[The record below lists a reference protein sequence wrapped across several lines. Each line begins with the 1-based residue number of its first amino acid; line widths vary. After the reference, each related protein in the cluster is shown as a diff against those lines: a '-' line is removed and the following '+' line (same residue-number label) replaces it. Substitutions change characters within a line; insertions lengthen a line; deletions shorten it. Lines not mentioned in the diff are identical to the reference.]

1 MSSVDCRDYLN
12 PINGEVLWFDDDRV
26 FYRVA
31 LQNGEPPSLVVFPS
45 DRGIAHGYL
54 QRLSREFQI
63 RDQLDESWALRPRR
77 FEAQSCLLSFD
88 DHLCRPLSEY
98 LQAQVGLTDFLR
110 VAAAASRAIAAMHAS
125 GLIHK
130 DIRPDNLLVCET
142 FDDVRITGFGLASR
156 LPRER
161 RTTVP
166 PEVIEGTLQYMAPE
180 QTGRMNRS
188 VDARSD
194 LYSLGVSLYE
204 FLTGALPFV
213 AQDAVEW
220 IHCHV
225 ARQPKSPKELRPDIP
240 EAVEAILMK
249 LMEKAAEARYQ
260 SATGLEKDLNRCLT
274 DLLRGNSFEVFELGS
289 GDVSA
294 ELLLPESLYGRQ
306 QEVQRL
312 VTAFNEM
319 AESGSSSL
327 VLVSGYSGVGKTS
340 VVRELERAL
349 VPFDGLFAAGKFDQY
364 KRDIPYSIFA
374 EAFQGLVQQ
383 LLGREEAELATWRD
397 NLLGA
402 LGTNGE
408 LMVNLI
414 PELEAIIGYQVPVP
428 VLSGPEAHTRLMT
441 VFRNFIGVFATKEH
455 PLVLFLDDLQWL
467 DLATLDLFTHISTR
481 EDLRHLMIIGAFR
494 DNEVGP
500 SHPLSHRLDLVR
512 AAGRP
517 FEEVRLS
524 EISPADVSMMLSD
537 LLETEPNKAAR
548 LSRIICS
555 KVGGNPFFIL
565 QFIGAMADENLIYY
579 DTNALEWRWDEDAI
593 STKQISESVVD
604 LMIARLNRL
613 SGEALQ
619 ALKLAACMG
628 SSIDLERFHLVL
640 GKGERDTQDLL
651 KVALRMGLL
660 IRVDGAYAF
669 AHDRVQEAAYA
680 MLSEDERLSAHREI
694 ASKLVALYGNDVEDQ
709 LFDVVDQFNRAA
721 IPNDE
726 PTRLLAA
733 SLNLRAGIKAKS
745 ASAYVGAI
753 DYLSQGIAYLH
764 DGWQTNYDLTFA
776 LAMQKAECTF
786 LAGKLNEAGTL
797 VEQLLHHAETTVH
810 VATVYRLKVE
820 LHLVQS
826 DNFAAVRSGLAALRL
841 FDIDFP
847 EHPNQSDVEREFE
860 SLSNALDG
868 SPISSFSKLPAMTN
882 PEMLAVM
889 KILAEMWPPAFFTD
903 FNLTTLVACRMV
915 IISFQHGIA
924 PSSNQGFAMLGWI
937 MGPAFGRYDE
947 GYHIVRLACD
957 LAEKQKAPVDL
968 ARVYNTMSLTSS
980 WTQSLSTSI
989 EWYRTAYRAGVE
1001 AGDIFFSCFPCA
1013 FIAMTLLQRGRDL
1026 HQEAAELAELRERT
1040 RNTGY
1045 RDGADMAL
1053 VPERASACLR
1063 GLTEHISDFS
1073 DAEFDQA
1080 AFEKDLGGARAP
1092 TVGWFYW
1099 TRKVMLHYLAGEFVS
1114 AVSVLDKVVTGTC
1127 KVVQIEHLDYHFYGA
1142 LACAARIHEGGEVA
1156 GGDLRKRFDGFMHQL
1171 QLWLDQTRSPT
1182 FRGKHALVRAEAAR
1196 LDGRDL
1202 EAQLLYEESIRLS
1215 QENEFLQDE
1224 AVAYEAAARF
1234 YLARGL
1240 ERAGYLLLREAR
1252 ARFHKWGADAK
1263 VDLLDKEVLPSAGAV
1278 NGPASSSE
1286 LSKSSASLEQ
1296 LDLATVIKVLEAVS
1310 KENVLE
1316 SLVDIVMKAAI
1327 EHSGAER
1334 AVLLFNTEV
1343 SRLRVMA
1350 EASTRH
1356 GDLSINQ
1363 TDHDFSSFGL
1373 ARSVVLYV
1381 ARTGSA
1387 VVLDDAS
1394 RRDLSKDDLYVRD
1407 NGLRSVLCV
1416 PLMNEGNGVGIL
1428 YLENNLTPGA
1438 FTPERIAVLKF
1449 LASQAAASVEKARL
1463 IRDLKE
1469 RESRIRRLVDS
1480 NIIGIF
1486 IWGRDGR
1493 LLDANDA
1500 FLRMTQYTRE
1510 DLANGLAWYNMTP
1523 PDWQAEVEA
1532 ELAELTATG
1541 ALQPREKE
1549 YFRRDGTR
1557 VRVLIGA
1564 AAFSPPASEGVAY
1577 VLDLT
1582 QREVAERKAIE
1593 SERRFRDLQSE
1604 LAHASRVSTVGHLS
1618 TWIAHD
1624 IRQPLVGMV
1633 ASANAGLQWLSS
1645 TPPNVEAAQR
1655 SLRRVEEEGHR
1666 ASEILD
1672 KIRALI
1678 KKSVPVCEL
1687 INVNELVLSTLALLQ
1702 SEARHRA
1709 INIQMKLAEKAPLV
1723 SCDRVQ
1729 LQQVIVNLVV
1739 NAIDAM
1745 SAAEGSEKRLTIS
1758 TQIDKQGGVT
1768 TTVIDTGPSL
1778 PPKEYDRFFKAFYS
1792 TKKQGLGIGLAI
1804 CKTIVESYGGRIW
1817 GEPCPPHGTSVGFW
1831 LPEATSGSSA

>member
-1 MSSVDCRDYLN
+1 M
-12 PINGEVLWFDDDRV
+12 
-26 FYRVA
+26 
-31 LQNGEPPSLVVFPS
+31 
-45 DRGIAHGYL
+45 
-54 QRLSREFQI
+54 
-63 RDQLDESWALRPRR
+63 
-77 FEAQSCLLSFD
+77 
-88 DHLCRPLSEY
+88 
-98 LQAQVGLTDFLR
+98 
-110 VAAAASRAIAAMHAS
+110 
-125 GLIHK
+125 
-130 DIRPDNLLVCET
+130 
-142 FDDVRITGFGLASR
+142 
-156 LPRER
+156 
-161 RTTVP
+161 P

-194 LYSLGVSLYE
+194 LYSLGVALYE
-204 FLTGALPFV
+204 LLTGSLPFV
-213 AQDAVEW
+213 AYDAAEW

-225 ARQPKSPKELRPDIP
+225 ARQPKSPRELRPDIP

-260 SATGLEKDLNRCLT
+260 TATGLEKDLNRCLT
-274 DLLRGNSFEVFELGS
+274 DILHGSSLEVFELGR

-294 ELLLPESLYGRQ
+294 ELLVPEGLYGRQ

-319 AESGSSSL
+319 AESGCSNL

-340 VVRELERAL
+340 VVKELERAL
-349 VPFDGLFAAGKFDQY
+349 VPFNGLFATGKFDQY

-383 LLGREEAELATWRD
+383 LLGKEEVELATWRAS
-397 NLLGA
+397 LLGA

-408 LMVNLI
+408 LMVNLV
-414 PELEAIIGYQVPVP
+414 PELEAIIGHQVSVP

-441 VFRNFIGVFATKEH
+441 VFQNFIAVFATREH

-481 EDLRHLMIIGAFR
+481 EDLKHLMIIGAFR

-500 SHPLSHRLDLVR
+500 SHPLTHRLDVIR
-512 AAGRP
+512 AADRP
-517 FEEVRLS
+517 FDEVRLS
-524 EISPADVSMMLSD
+524 GISPADVSLMLSD
-537 LLETEPNKAAR
+537 LFETEPNKVAR

-579 DTNALEWRWDEDAI
+579 DSNALEWCWDEDAI
-593 STKQISESVVD
+593 STKQVSESVVD
-604 LMIARLNRL
+604 LMVARLNRL
-613 SGEALQ
+613 SGESLQ

-628 SSIDLERFHLVL
+628 SSIDLDRFHLVL

-651 KVALRMGLL
+651 KEALRMGLL
-660 IRVDGAYAF
+660 VRVDGAYAF

-680 MLSEDERLSAHREI
+680 MLSEDERLSTHKEI
-694 ASKLVALYGNDVEDQ
+694 ASQLVAFYGVDVEDQ

-721 IPNDE
+721 VPKDE
-726 PTRLLAA
+726 PTKLLAA
-733 SLNLRAGIKAKS
+733 SLNLRAGIKAKA
-745 ASAYVGAI
+745 ASAYVAAMG
-753 DYLSQGIAYLH
+753 YLTQGMTYLQEE
-764 DGWQTNYDLTFA
+764 GWQTNYDLIFA
-776 LAMQKAECTF
+776 LALQKAECTF
-786 LAGKLNEAGTL
+786 MAGNLNEAGAL
-797 VEQLLHHAETTVH
+797 VEQLLHLAETKVH

-847 EHPNQSDVEREFE
+847 DHPKQSEVEREFE
-860 SLSNALDG
+860 SLSTALDG
-868 SPISSFSKLPAMTN
+868 SPIASFSKLPAMTN

-903 FNLTTLVACRMV
+903 FNLTTLIACRMV
-915 IISFQHGIA
+915 NISFQYGIA
-924 PSSNQGFAMLGWI
+924 PSSNQGLAMLGWI

-947 GYHIVRLACD
+947 GYHIVRLACE
-957 LAEKQKAPVDL
+957 LAEKQKALVDL

-1001 AGDIFFSCFPCA
+1001 AGDIFFACFPCA

-1026 HQEAAELAELRERT
+1026 HQEAAELAELRERA

-1063 GLTEHISDFS
+1063 GLTLHISDFS
-1073 DAEFDQA
+1073 DAEFDQL
-1080 AFEKDLGGARAP
+1080 AFEQELGGARAP

-1114 AVSVLDKVVTGTC
+1114 AVSILDMVVTGTC
-1127 KVVQIEHLDYHFYGA
+1127 KIVQIEHLDYQFYGA
-1142 LACAARIHEGGEVA
+1142 LACAARIHEGGE
-1156 GGDLRKRFDGFMHQL
+1156 GSNGELRIRFNRFQDQL
-1171 QLWLDQTRSPT
+1171 RLWLEQTCSPT
-1182 FRGKHALVRAEAAR
+1182 FAGKHALVMAEAAR
-1196 LDGRDL
+1196 LDGLDL
-1202 EAQLLYEESIRLS
+1202 EAQRLYEESIRLS
-1215 QENEFLQDE
+1215 VENEFLQDE
-1224 AVAYEAAARF
+1224 AVAYEASARF
-1234 YLARGL
+1234 YMARGL
-1240 ERAGYLLLREAR
+1240 AKTGNLLLREAR

-1263 VDLLDKEVLPSAGAV
+1263 VTLLDVEIALSADAVKGSALP
-1278 NGPASSSE
+1278 SE
-1286 LSKSSASLEQ
+1286 LSTSSASLEH
-1296 LDLATVIKVLEAVS
+1296 LDLDTVIKVLEAVS
-1310 KENVLE
+1310 NETVLE
-1316 SLVDIVMKAAI
+1316 RLVDIVMKAAI

-1334 AVLLFNTEV
+1334 AVLLLDMGA
-1343 SRLRVMA
+1343 SGLRVVA
-1350 EASTRH
+1350 EASTKL
-1356 GDLSINQ
+1356 DELVVDQNEY
-1363 TDHDFSSFGL
+1363 DVSSFGL

-1381 ARTGSA
+1381 ARTGAA

-1394 RRDLSKDDLYVRD
+1394 IRDISRDDPYVRD
-1407 NGLRSVLCV
+1407 NRLRSVLCI
-1416 PLMNEGNGVGIL
+1416 PLTNAGNGVGLL
-1428 YLENNLTPGA
+1428 YIENNLAPGA
-1438 FTPERIAVLKF
+1438 FTTSCIAVLKF
-1449 LASQAAASVEKARL
+1449 LASQAAASLDKVRL

-1500 FLRMTQYTRE
+1500 FLTMTQYTRE
-1510 DLANGLAWYNMTP
+1510 DLARGLAWFDMTP
-1523 PDWQAEVEA
+1523 PDWRAQVESELS
-1532 ELAELTATG
+1532 ELATTG
-1541 ALQPREKE
+1541 AMQPREKE

-1564 AAFSPPASEGVAY
+1564 AAFDVPASEGVAY
-1577 VLDLT
+1577 ILDLT
-1582 QREVAERKAIE
+1582 QREMAERKAVE
-1593 SERRFRDLQSE
+1593 SERRFRELQSE
-1604 LAHASRVSTVGHLS
+1604 LAHASRVATVGHLS

-1645 TPPNVEAAQR
+1645 TPPNIEAAKR
-1655 SLRRVEEEGHR
+1655 SLLRAEEEGHR

-1678 KKSVPVCEL
+1678 KKSAPVHEP
-1687 INVNELVLSTLALLQ
+1687 INVNELVLDTLPLLQ
-1702 SEARHRA
+1702 SEARHKSISIRVEFA
-1709 INIQMKLAEKAPLV
+1709 KMTPLV
-1723 SCDRVQ
+1723 TADRIQ

-1745 SAAEGSEKRLTIS
+1745 SVMEEGEKNLAIS
-1758 TQIDKQGGVT
+1758 TQIDDQGGVT
-1768 TTVIDTGPSL
+1768 TLVNDTGPSL
-1778 PPKEYDRFFKAFYS
+1778 PPEEYGRFFKAFYS
-1792 TKKQGLGIGLAI
+1792 TKQQGLGIGLAI

-1817 GEPCPPHGTSVGFW
+1817 GEPCLPQGTSVGFW
-1831 LPEATSGSSA
+1831 LPGSRSSRATEE